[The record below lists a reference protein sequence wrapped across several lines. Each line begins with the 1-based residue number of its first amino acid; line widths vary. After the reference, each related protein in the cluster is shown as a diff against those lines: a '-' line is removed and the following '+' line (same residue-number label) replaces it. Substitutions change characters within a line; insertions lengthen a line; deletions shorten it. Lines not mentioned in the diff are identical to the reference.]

1 MKKQWL
7 SMILALCM
15 VLCLAPTT
23 AHAAESKKGTLKV
36 ITKVIGLPDG
46 VSAAGKTF
54 TFKVGMK
61 LPGGISYQS
70 TPLVITI
77 GADGRTGEGSME
89 VTSEYQYLVVET
101 AHDDIADYRWDYVTY
116 PGGGYNESKL
126 VWVYENA
133 VSEPIY
139 VNNGFEE
146 LANSEINSLPLT
158 VAGYALDADVSA
170 VTVAKM
176 ETGVTIQSF
185 KIKQYNAA
193 GSWDDLTSGTFQAD
207 TKYAIEIFLGK
218 VAGCNY
224 TGLTEDKVTVNGK
237 EVSVFENPSTGD
249 MRVFHELEVL
259 KVVKTVERIEITKQ
273 PTKTEYMAGD
283 KFDPTG
289 MVVTAVYEDGTSE
302 PITNYIIFRG
312 DIDAAE
318 YPDVQRSVEIETNG
332 AGTYQGTLTIT
343 GPAVQVQNFVGR
355 GFYVREVQGNNQ
367 CWTYSNKEYYVA
379 FDIDNTTREPMLT
392 FYLNNEEVSE
402 MTFAN
407 IYTENL
413 TTIEIPFTK
422 TVKLGGNT
430 APGET
435 DFTIAVCDVNAHD
448 LSYYTDVK
456 YTAAVTTTGAGDYDG
471 KLIISGPA
479 GKVSEFV
486 SEGFYVR
493 EVNDGLPKWTYSDAV
508 WYVSSEGEIFPAK
521 MEKTDNGEFYD
532 VINNADAVGKMTFEN
547 IYTRNTS
554 YTTPDE
560 KPIASPKTFDA
571 GVARYGVS
579 ALLSLTGT
587 ALVIK
592 RKNG

>member
-1 MKKQWL
+1 MKRSRKTL
-7 SMILALCM
+7 FALLLALVM
-15 VLCLAPTT
+15 ALGLT
-23 AHAAESKKGTLKV
+23 ATAWAAEGDENGAIVV
-36 ITKVIGLPDG
+36 IPGDGSVVGNNVVQETYRIPFTKV
-46 VSAAGKTF
+46 VEQAGTCAPGKE
-54 TFKVGMK
+54 TFKFEAVNH
-61 LPGGISYQS
+61 
-70 TPLVITI
+70 
-77 GADGRTGEGSME
+77 
-89 VTSEYQYLVVET
+89 VV
-101 AHDDIADYRWDYVTY
+101 
-116 PGGGYNESKL
+116 
-126 VWVYENA
+126 
-133 VSEPIY
+133 
-139 VNNGFEE
+139 
-146 LANSEINSLPLT
+146 
-158 VAGYALDADVSA
+158 
-170 VTVAKM
+170 
-176 ETGVTIQSF
+176 
-185 KIKQYNAA
+185 
-193 GSWDDLTSGTFQAD
+193 
-207 TKYAIEIFLGK
+207 
-218 VAGCNY
+218 
-224 TGLTEDKVTVNGK
+224 
-237 EVSVFENPSTGD
+237 
-249 MRVFHELEVL
+249 
-259 KVVKTVERIEITKQ
+259 
-273 PTKTEYMAGD
+273 
-283 KFDPTG
+283 
-289 MVVTAVYEDGTSE
+289 
-302 PITNYIIFRG
+302 
-312 DIDAAE
+312 DAAE

-343 GPAVQVQNFVGR
+343 GPAVQVQNFAGR
-355 GFYVREVQGNNQ
+355 GFYVREVQGNGQ

-435 DFTIAVCDVNAHD
+435 DFTIAVCDVGAHD
-448 LSYYTDVK
+448 LSYYPDVK

-571 GVARYGVS
+571 GVALYGVS